1 MKGRRLALDYG
12 LARIGVAVSDPE
24 GHFAFPSAVLDAQ
37 NWESE
42 LGAIISEYEPIVIY
56 VGYPINLSGDE
67 SSSARLAREFA
78 IEVAQIF
85 DGAIRLIDERL
96 TTKGALGEMRRSG
109 KKAKDARSEIDA
121 AAAMILLEGALRA
134 ESSSPSFAGQEI

>member
-24 GHFAFPSAVLDAQ
+24 GQFAFPSAVIDAQ
-37 NWESE
+37 NWEIE

-78 IEVAQIF
+78 IEVAQIT

-134 ESSSPSFAGQEI
+134 EWISSGFAGQEI

>member
-24 GHFAFPSAVLDAQ
+24 GQFAFPSAVLDAQ